1 MANLSS
7 SLLQALS
14 AREEARRLL
23 ASLDQL
29 GAEGSLDEATRDAMR
44 QEYEEKLQAADADVA
59 RARDTIGEQQQQVSQ
74 ELEKL
79 RWEETSLEVRHKV
92 GEFDLKQYQK
102 ATGKLRS
109 RIEGLERQSSALEQL
124 SGAESAS
131 EVKAVA
137 AEADRSAPR
146 PAKPSHV
153 TTAGQSTTRPARTAI
168 PLGAG
173 QHGWVQRL
181 TSGRTP
187 YLLSGALV
195 AIGGIVVI
203 ILFAQAG
210 TGGGFSLPNPFSGLG
225 LPGSSDGGQMPAED
239 EFDEMPAVTP
249 ATTPPASPPTGGNF
263 TVPIELRGAPSIGSL
278 HVEMTYDSNAVQVTS
293 VTSGT
298 LPPDSLFVYSSAP
311 GRVTIGLVCPDG
323 LNSDWAVA
331 TVMFEVLPS
340 APGNGQTALVL
351 ENVVAHSAE
360 NLLEVFAT
368 SSPGSL
374 GLQDMSVLP
383 PVVSFPQ

>member
-1 MANLSS
+1 MASLSS
-7 SLLQALS
+7 NLLQALS
-14 AREEARRLL
+14 AREEAHRLL

-29 GAEGSLDEATRDAMR
+29 GAEGSLDDATRDAMR

-59 RARDTIGEQQQQVSQ
+59 RSRDTIGEQQQEVSQ

-79 RWEETSLEVRHKV
+79 RREETALEVRYKV
-92 GEFDLKQYQK
+92 GEFDLQQYQK

-109 RIEGLERQSSALEQL
+109 RIEGLERQSVALEKL

-131 EVKAVA
+131 EVKAFA

-153 TTAGQSTTRPARTAI
+153 TTAGQSTTRPARMAI
-168 PLGAG
+168 PPSAGPLGWA
-173 QHGWVQRL
+173 QRL

-195 AIGGIVVI
+195 AVGVIAII

-210 TGGGFSLPNPFSGLG
+210 GGGFSLPNPFSGLS
-225 LPGSSDGGQMPAED
+225 LPGSSGGDQVPAED
-239 EFDEMPAVTP
+239 ELDEMPAMTP
-249 ATTPPASPPTGGNF
+249 ATTPPASPPTDGSF
-263 TVPIELRGAPSIGSL
+263 SVPIELRGALSIGSL
-278 HVEMTYDSNAVQVTS
+278 HVEMTYDPNVVQVTS

-298 LPPDSLFVYSSAP
+298 LPPDSLFVYGSAP

>member
-1 MANLSS
+1 MASLSS

-29 GAEGSLDEATRDAMR
+29 GAEGSLDDATRDSMR
-44 QEYEEKLQAADADVA
+44 HEYEERLQSAEADVA

-79 RWEETSLEVRHKV
+79 RREETALEVRHKV

-102 ATGKLRS
+102 AAGKLRS
-109 RIEGLERQSSALEQL
+109 RIEGLERQSSTLEQL

-131 EVKAVA
+131 EAKAFA
-137 AEADRSAPR
+137 AAADGAAPR

-153 TTAGQSTTRPARTAI
+153 PAAGQPATRPARTGI
-168 PLGAG
+168 PPGAG
-173 QHGWVQRL
+173 QPGWMQRL

-195 AIGGIVVI
+195 AIGVIAVV

-210 TGGGFSLPNPFSGLG
+210 GGGFSLPNPFSGLG
-225 LPGSSDGGQMPAED
+225 LPGSSDGDLVVTED
-239 EFDEMPAVTP
+239 EFDEMPD
-249 ATTPPASPPTGGNF
+249 TTAPASPPTGDSF
-263 TVPIELRGAPSIGSL
+263 TVPIELRGAPNIGSL
-278 HVEMTYDSNAVQVTS
+278 HVEMTYDSNAVQVAS
-293 VTSGT
+293 VQSGT
-298 LPPDSLFVYSSAP
+298 LPPDSLFEYSNAP
-311 GRVTIGLVCPDG
+311 GRVTIGLICLDG
-323 LNSDWAVA
+323 LSGDGEVA
-331 TVMFEVLPS
+331 TVTFEVLSS

-351 ENVVAHSAE
+351 DNVVAHSTE
-360 NLLEVFAT
+360 SLLQVMAT